1 MNPSSIEKAREGL
14 EKDFASLQGLIQ
26 RYSFLSTGFAIVGCG
41 MAIARW
47 QLILPL
53 SLAVMVVI
61 PVAVYFLSKRYLTNI
76 LGQHYLDALKTLARA
91 PETADDYAER
101 ADIFAGQDMLDE
113 ATEDFET
120 ALKLEPDNEY
130 ILYDYANMLWRQKK
144 DGTAALPW
152 VEKLA
157 KIMNDNQGEAYCM
170 KGEILGQTDL
180 QAGLKWID
188 KALEI
193 DDDAEWTV
201 AKVRLLLQH
210 EAWDRIDEA
219 IDEATKHLKTEDWR
233 LAELFKLQGQLAM
246 TRGGYK
252 EAVEFFTRAFKCID
266 DDDYPELFLR
276 RAEAYDALGN
286 IDKADADRRKAEKLR
301 G

>member
-14 EKDFASLQGLIQ
+14 EKDLAMCKGKILRYYLVAMLAFIGGVLFFVMERGGLLWGLAILAAMIVAFFIRERHISHPLR
-26 RYSFLSTGFAIVGCG
+26 RY
-41 MAIARW
+41 
-47 QLILPL
+47 
-53 SLAVMVVI
+53 
-61 PVAVYFLSKRYLTNI
+61 
-76 LGQHYLDALKTLARA
+76 YLDGLKTLARD

-113 ATEDFET
+113 AIEDFEM
-120 ALKLEPDNEY
+120 ALKLEPDDADTM
-130 ILYDYANMLWRQKK
+130 YDYAYMLWRQKK
-144 DGTAALPW
+144 DGAAALPW

-157 KIMNDNQGEAYCM
+157 KIVNDNQGEAYCM

-180 QAGLKWID
+180 WTGLEWID
-188 KALEI
+188 MALEI

-276 RAEAYDALGN
+276 RAEAYDALGVL
-286 IDKADADRRKAEKLR
+286 DKADADRRKAEKLR